1 MGMLTGKTA
10 LVTGG
15 SRGIGRAVS
24 LRLAAEGALVA
35 VHYGGDDEAAKQTV
49 ALIEEGGGQAFAVR
63 ARFGAK
69 SQEGVRGASAAE
81 GVEGVRG
88 AEGVGSIKGVE
99 GVEGGVGV
107 TGVEGAQEGRGVEGA
122 VERLFE
128 GLADGLAGRGLD
140 ILVNNAGIASTV
152 PIAHLTPA
160 EFERVMT
167 INVTTPFFVIQR
179 ALPLLNDGGRIIN
192 MGSTAS
198 RLAVTTQ
205 IGYTISKAA
214 LEAMA
219 PTLANELG
227 RRGITVNTVAPGAVR
242 TDMTA
247 GYTSIPEVVAA
258 LESITALGRL
268 GEPEDVADVVGFL
281 AGPAGRW
288 VTGQTIDV
296 SGGTY
301 LGPLA

>member
-1 MGMLTGKTA
+1 MGMLTGRTA

-15 SRGIGRAVS
+15 SRGIGRAVA

-49 ALIEEGGGQAFAVR
+49 ALIEDAGGQAFTVR
-63 ARFGAK
+63 ARFGA
-69 SQEGVRGASAAE
+69 E
-81 GVEGVRG
+81 
-88 AEGVGSIKGVE
+88 
-99 GVEGGVGV
+99 
-107 TGVEGAQEGRGVEGA
+107 GVEGA
-122 VERLFE
+122 VDRLFE
-128 GLADGLAGRGLD
+128 GLTAELGGRGLD
-140 ILVNNAGIASTV
+140 ILVNNAGIASTA
-152 PIAHLTPA
+152 PIAHLTPE

-198 RLAVTTQ
+198 RFAVTTQ

-247 GYTSIPEVVAA
+247 GYTSIPEVVAG

-281 AGPAGRW
+281 AGPAARW